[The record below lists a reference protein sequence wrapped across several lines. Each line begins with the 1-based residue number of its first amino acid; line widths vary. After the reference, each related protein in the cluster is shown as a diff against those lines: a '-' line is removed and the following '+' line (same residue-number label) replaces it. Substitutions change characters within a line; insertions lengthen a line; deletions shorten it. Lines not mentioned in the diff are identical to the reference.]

1 MWSNYPRYYGH
12 VIRPP
17 SEANSLILQV
27 MYGCSHGDCTFCG
40 SYVGK
45 PFRVRPFDEVIEDVQ
60 NLPEGYKAHI
70 DRVFLADGDAL
81 AIPKRR
87 MLELLDLLKAELPNL
102 KRISAYANAHSL
114 LRLAQEDLAEI
125 RQRGLELLY
134 LGLESGDDPTL
145 EWIKKGV
152 TVAQQI
158 EGCHKAKAAGFALSV
173 TAILGIGGNERTHE
187 HAIGTGK
194 ALSAIDPEYIGI
206 LSLML
211 EAGTEMSEA
220 VRSGQFVVPEP
231 LDLLRELR
239 EIIAN
244 IDVTHVRLPQQP
256 RLQLP
261 GAARHSPQRQ
271 AGAPRRLG
279 SRHRDGEPG
288 AAQAGGLAGSVTEDK
303 RGDARSPLGAPPH

>member
-1 MWSNYPRYYGH
+1 MIWTSYPRYHGH

-40 SYVGK
+40 SYLDK

-60 NLPEGYKAHI
+60 NLPAGYKQHI

-81 AIPKRR
+81 AIPRRR
-87 MLELLDLLKAELPNL
+87 MLELLDLLKAELPNVE
-102 KRISAYANAHSL
+102 RISAYANAHSL
-114 LRLAQEDLAEI
+114 LRLPQEDLLEI
-125 RQRGLELLY
+125 RRHGLELLY
-134 LGLESGDDPTL
+134 LGLESGDDVTL
-145 EWIKKGV
+145 EGIKKGV

-158 EGCHKAKAAGFALSV
+158 EGCRKAKAAGFAMSV
-173 TAILGIGGNERTHE
+173 TAILGIGGEDRTHE

-194 ALSAIDPEYIGI
+194 ALSTIDPEYIGI

-211 EAGTEMSEA
+211 ESGTEMTDA
-220 VRSGQFVVPEP
+220 VRSGRFIVPKP

-244 IDVTHVRLPQQP
+244 IDVSHAVFRSNHASNYLPLRGTLPQDKAALLESLDRVIDMGGKA
-256 RLQLP
+256 RLKPEGWRAL
-261 GAARHSPQRQ
+261 
-271 AGAPRRLG
+271 
-279 SRHRDGEPG
+279 
-288 AAQAGGLAGSVTEDK
+288 
-303 RGDARSPLGAPPH
+303 

>member
-1 MWSNYPRYYGH
+1 MNLTSYPRYHGY

-27 MYGCSHGDCTFCG
+27 MYGCSHGECTFCG
-40 SYVGK
+40 SYLGK
-45 PFRVRPFDEVIEDVQ
+45 PFRVRPFDEVVEDVQ
-60 NLPEGYKAHI
+60 NIPEGYKKNI

-87 MLELLDLLKAELPNL
+87 MLELLELLKAELPNL
-102 KRISAYANAHSL
+102 ERISAYANAHSL
-114 LRLAQEDLAEI
+114 LRLSQEDLAEI
-125 RQRGLELLY
+125 RQHGLQLLY
-134 LGLESGDDPTL
+134 LGLESGDDATL
-145 EWIKKGV
+145 AWIKKGV

-158 EGCHKAKAAGFALSV
+158 EGCHKAKAAGFAMSV
-173 TAILGIGGNERTHE
+173 TAILGIGGDEHTHE

-211 EAGTEMSEA
+211 ESGTEMTEA
-220 VRSGQFVVPEP
+220 VRRGQFAVPKP

-244 IDVTHVRLPQQP
+244 IDVTRAVFRSNHASNYVALRGTLPADKDTLLQGLDRLIEQGSQA
-256 RLQLP
+256 RLKPESWRAL
-261 GAARHSPQRQ
+261 
-271 AGAPRRLG
+271 
-279 SRHRDGEPG
+279 
-288 AAQAGGLAGSVTEDK
+288 
-303 RGDARSPLGAPPH
+303 

>member
-1 MWSNYPRYYGH
+1 

-27 MYGCSHGDCTFCG
+27 MYGCSHGNCTFCG
-40 SYVGK
+40 SYVDK
-45 PFRVRPFDEVIEDVQ
+45 PFRVRPFSEVIEDVQ
-60 NLPEGYKAHI
+60 NLPEGYKRHV

-87 MLELLDLLKAELPNL
+87 MLELLDLLKAGLPSL
-102 KRISAYANAHSL
+102 QRISAYANAHSL
-114 LRLAQEDLAEI
+114 LRLAQEDLDEI
-125 RQRGLELLY
+125 HKNGLELLY

-145 EWIKKGV
+145 EFIKKGV

-158 EGCHKAKAAGFALSV
+158 EGCRKAKAAGFAMSV
-173 TAILGIGGNERTHE
+173 TAILGIGGDERTHE

-211 EAGTEMSEA
+211 ESGTEMTEA
-220 VRSGQFVVPEP
+220 VRSGRFKVPAP

-244 IDVTHVRLPQQP
+244 IDVTHAVFRSNHASNYLPL
-256 RLQLP
+256 RGTLP
-261 GAARHSPQRQ
+261 
-271 AGAPRRLG
+271 
-279 SRHRDGEPG
+279 
-288 AAQAGGLAGSVTEDK
+288 EDK
-303 RGDARSPLGAPPH
+303 AALFEGLDRVIDMGSGARLKPESWRAL

>member
-1 MWSNYPRYYGH
+1 MWSSYPRYHGH

-27 MYGCSHGDCTFCG
+27 MYGCSHGNCTFCG
-40 SYVGK
+40 SYLGK
-45 PFRVRPFDEVIEDVQ
+45 PFRVRPFTEVIEDVQ
-60 NLPEGYKAHI
+60 NLPDGYKRHI

-102 KRISAYANAHSL
+102 QRISAYANAHSL
-114 LRLAQEDLAEI
+114 LRLGQEDLTEI
-125 RQRGLELLY
+125 CQRGLELLY

-152 TVAQQI
+152 TVAEQI
-158 EGCHKAKAAGFALSV
+158 EGCRKAKAAGFAMSV

-211 EAGTEMSEA
+211 ESGTEMTEA
-220 VRSGQFVVPEP
+220 VRSGGFEVPKP

-244 IDVTHVRLPQQP
+244 IDVTHAVFRSNHASNYLPL
-256 RLQLP
+256 RGTLP
-261 GAARHSPQRQ
+261 EDKQVLLDGLDQVIEK
-271 AGAPRRLG
+271 G
-279 SRHRDGEPG
+279 SR
-288 AAQAGGLAGSVTEDK
+288 
-303 RGDARSPLGAPPH
+303 ARLKPESWRAL

>member
-1 MWSNYPRYYGH
+1 MIWTSYPRYHGH

-40 SYVGK
+40 SYLDK

-60 NLPEGYKAHI
+60 NLPAGYKQHI

-81 AIPKRR
+81 AIPRRR
-87 MLELLDLLKAELPNL
+87 MLELLDLLKAELPHVQ
-102 KRISAYANAHSL
+102 RISAYANAHSL
-114 LRLAQEDLAEI
+114 LRLPQEDLLEI
-125 RQRGLELLY
+125 RRHGLELLY
-134 LGLESGDDPTL
+134 LGLESGDDVTL
-145 EWIKKGV
+145 EGIKKGV

-158 EGCHKAKAAGFALSV
+158 EGCRKAKAAGFAMSV
-173 TAILGIGGNERTHE
+173 TAILGIGGEDRTHE

-194 ALSAIDPEYIGI
+194 ALSTIDPEYIGI

-211 EAGTEMSEA
+211 ESGTEMTDA
-220 VRSGQFVVPEP
+220 VRSGRFIVPKP

-244 IDVTHVRLPQQP
+244 IDVSHAVFRSNHASNYLPLRGTLPQDKASLLESLDRVIDMGGKA
-256 RLQLP
+256 RLKPEGWRAL
-261 GAARHSPQRQ
+261 
-271 AGAPRRLG
+271 
-279 SRHRDGEPG
+279 
-288 AAQAGGLAGSVTEDK
+288 
-303 RGDARSPLGAPPH
+303 

>member
-40 SYVGK
+40 SYVDK
-45 PFRVRPFDEVIEDVQ
+45 PFRVRPFAEVIEDVK

-87 MLELLDLLKAELPNL
+87 MLELLDLLHAELPSL
-102 KRISAYANAHSL
+102 QRISAYANAHSL
-114 LRLAQEDLAEI
+114 LRLSQEDLAEI
-125 RQRGLELLY
+125 REGGLELLY

-158 EGCHKAKAAGFALSV
+158 EGCGKAKAAGFAMSV

-211 EAGTEMSEA
+211 EAGTEMTEA
-220 VRSGQFVVPEP
+220 VRSGQFRVPEP

-244 IDVTHVRLPQQP
+244 IDVTNAVFRSNHASNYLALRGTLPKDKQTLLDGLDHVIEMGSGARLKPEGW
-256 RLQLP
+256 RAL
-261 GAARHSPQRQ
+261 
-271 AGAPRRLG
+271 
-279 SRHRDGEPG
+279 
-288 AAQAGGLAGSVTEDK
+288 
-303 RGDARSPLGAPPH
+303 

>member
-1 MWSNYPRYYGH
+1 MIWTSYPRYHGH

-27 MYGCSHGDCTFCG
+27 MYGCSHGNCTFCG
-40 SYVGK
+40 SYLDK

-60 NLPEGYKAHI
+60 NLPAGYKQHI

-81 AIPKRR
+81 AIPRRR
-87 MLELLDLLKAELPNL
+87 MLELLDLLKAELPHVQ
-102 KRISAYANAHSL
+102 RISAYANAHSL
-114 LRLAQEDLAEI
+114 LRLPQEDLVEI
-125 RQRGLELLY
+125 RRHGLELLY
-134 LGLESGDDPTL
+134 LGLESGDDVTL
-145 EWIKKGV
+145 EGIKKGV

-158 EGCHKAKAAGFALSV
+158 EGCRKAKAAGFAMSV
-173 TAILGIGGNERTHE
+173 TAILGIGGEDRTHE

-211 EAGTEMSEA
+211 ESGTEMTDA
-220 VRSGQFVVPEP
+220 VRSGRFIVPKP

-244 IDVTHVRLPQQP
+244 IDVSHAVFRSNHASNYLPLRGTLPQDKP
-256 RLQLP
+256 ALLESLDRVIDMGGKARLKPEGWRAL
-261 GAARHSPQRQ
+261 
-271 AGAPRRLG
+271 
-279 SRHRDGEPG
+279 
-288 AAQAGGLAGSVTEDK
+288 
-303 RGDARSPLGAPPH
+303 

>member
-1 MWSNYPRYYGH
+1 MIWTSYPRYHGH

-40 SYVGK
+40 SYLDK

-60 NLPEGYKAHI
+60 NLPAGYKQHI

-81 AIPKRR
+81 AIPRRR
-87 MLELLDLLKAELPNL
+87 MLELLDLLKAELPHVQ
-102 KRISAYANAHSL
+102 RISAYANAHSL
-114 LRLAQEDLAEI
+114 LRLPQEDLLEI
-125 RQRGLELLY
+125 RRHGLELFY
-134 LGLESGDDPTL
+134 LGLESGDDVTL
-145 EWIKKGV
+145 EGIKKGV

-158 EGCHKAKAAGFALSV
+158 EGCRKAKAAGFAMSV
-173 TAILGIGGNERTHE
+173 TAILGIGGEDRTHE

-211 EAGTEMSEA
+211 ESGTEMTDA
-220 VRSGQFVVPEP
+220 VRSGRFIVPKP

-244 IDVTHVRLPQQP
+244 IDVSHAVFRSNHASNYLPLRGTLPQDKAALLESLDRVIDMGGKA
-256 RLQLP
+256 RLKPEGWRAL
-261 GAARHSPQRQ
+261 
-271 AGAPRRLG
+271 
-279 SRHRDGEPG
+279 
-288 AAQAGGLAGSVTEDK
+288 
-303 RGDARSPLGAPPH
+303 

>member
-27 MYGCSHGDCTFCG
+27 MYGCSHGNCTFCG
-40 SYVGK
+40 SYVDK
-45 PFRVRPFDEVIEDVQ
+45 PFRVRPFDEVIEDVK
-60 NLPEGYKAHI
+60 NLPDGYKAHV

-87 MLELLDLLKAELPNL
+87 MLELLDLLKTELPNL

-114 LRLAQEDLAEI
+114 LRLPQEDLAEI
-125 RQRGLELLY
+125 RQGGLELLY

-158 EGCHKAKAAGFALSV
+158 EGCHKAKAAGFAMSV
-173 TAILGIGGNERTHE
+173 TAILGIGGNEHTHE

-211 EAGTEMSEA
+211 EAGTEMSEE
-220 VRSGQFVVPEP
+220 VRSGRFKVPEP

-244 IDVTHVRLPQQP
+244 IDVTHAVFRSNHASNYLALRGTLPKDKQTLLDGLDHVIEMGSGARLKPEGW
-256 RLQLP
+256 RAL
-261 GAARHSPQRQ
+261 
-271 AGAPRRLG
+271 
-279 SRHRDGEPG
+279 
-288 AAQAGGLAGSVTEDK
+288 
-303 RGDARSPLGAPPH
+303 

>member
-1 MWSNYPRYYGH
+1 MIWTSYPRYHGH

-40 SYVGK
+40 SYLDK

-60 NLPEGYKAHI
+60 NLPAGYKQHI

-81 AIPKRR
+81 AIPRRR
-87 MLELLDLLKAELPNL
+87 MLELLDLLKAELPHL
-102 KRISAYANAHSL
+102 QRISAYANAHSL
-114 LRLAQEDLAEI
+114 LRLPQEDLLEI
-125 RQRGLELLY
+125 RRHGLELLY
-134 LGLESGDDPTL
+134 LGLESGDDVTL
-145 EWIKKGV
+145 EGIKKGV

-158 EGCHKAKAAGFALSV
+158 EGCRKAKAAGFAMSV
-173 TAILGIGGNERTHE
+173 TAILGIGGEDRTHE

-211 EAGTEMSEA
+211 ESGTEMTDA
-220 VRSGQFVVPEP
+220 VRSGRFIVPKP

-244 IDVTHVRLPQQP
+244 IDVSHAVFRSNHASNYLPLRGTLPQDKAALLESLDRVIDMGGKA
-256 RLQLP
+256 RLKPEGWRAL
-261 GAARHSPQRQ
+261 
-271 AGAPRRLG
+271 
-279 SRHRDGEPG
+279 
-288 AAQAGGLAGSVTEDK
+288 
-303 RGDARSPLGAPPH
+303 

>member
-40 SYVGK
+40 SYLGK
-45 PFRVRPFDEVIEDVQ
+45 PFRVRPFAEVIEDVQ
-60 NLPEGYKAHI
+60 NLPEGYKRHI

-102 KRISAYANAHSL
+102 ERISAYANAHSL
-114 LRLAQEDLAEI
+114 NRLSEDDLAEI

-152 TVAQQI
+152 TVAEQI
-158 EGCHKAKAAGFALSV
+158 EGCRKAKAAGFALSV
-173 TAILGIGGNERTHE
+173 TAILGIGGTERTHE

-194 ALSAIDPEYIGI
+194 ALSAIDPEYIGV

-211 EAGTEMSEA
+211 ESGTEMTEA
-220 VRSGQFVVPEP
+220 VRSGIFVVPEP

-244 IDVTHVRLPQQP
+244 IDVTHAVFRSNHASNYLPL
-256 RLQLP
+256 RGTLP
-261 GAARHSPQRQ
+261 EDKQ
-271 AGAPRRLG
+271 ALLDGLDRVIDQG
-279 SRHRDGEPG
+279 SR
-288 AAQAGGLAGSVTEDK
+288 
-303 RGDARSPLGAPPH
+303 ARLKPEGWRAL

>member
-1 MWSNYPRYYGH
+1 MWTAYPRYYGH

-27 MYGCSHGDCTFCG
+27 MYGCSHGNCTFCG
-40 SYVGK
+40 SYVDK
-45 PFRVRPFDEVIEDVQ
+45 PFRVRPFSEVIEDVQ
-60 NLPEGYKAHI
+60 NLPEGYKRHV

-87 MLELLDLLKAELPNL
+87 MLELLDLLKAGLPSL
-102 KRISAYANAHSL
+102 QRISAYANAHSL
-114 LRLAQEDLAEI
+114 LRLAQEDLDEI
-125 RQRGLELLY
+125 HKNGLELLY

-145 EWIKKGV
+145 EFIKKGV

-158 EGCHKAKAAGFALSV
+158 EGCRKAKAAGFAMSV
-173 TAILGIGGNERTHE
+173 TAILGIGGDERTHE

-211 EAGTEMSEA
+211 ESGTEMTEA
-220 VRSGQFVVPEP
+220 VRSGRFKVPAP

-244 IDVTHVRLPQQP
+244 IDVTHAVFRSNHASNYLPL
-256 RLQLP
+256 RGTLP
-261 GAARHSPQRQ
+261 
-271 AGAPRRLG
+271 
-279 SRHRDGEPG
+279 
-288 AAQAGGLAGSVTEDK
+288 EDK
-303 RGDARSPLGAPPH
+303 AALFEGLDRVIDMGSGARLKPESWRAL

>member
-1 MWSNYPRYYGH
+1 MWTAYPRYYGH

-27 MYGCSHGDCTFCG
+27 MYGCSHGNCTFCG
-40 SYVGK
+40 SYVDK
-45 PFRVRPFDEVIEDVQ
+45 PFRVRPFSEVIEDVQ
-60 NLPEGYKAHI
+60 NLPEGYKRHV

-87 MLELLDLLKAELPNL
+87 MLELLDLLKAGLPSL
-102 KRISAYANAHSL
+102 QRISAYANAHSL
-114 LRLAQEDLAEI
+114 LRLAQEDLDEI
-125 RQRGLELLY
+125 HKNGLELLY

-145 EWIKKGV
+145 EFIKKGV

-158 EGCHKAKAAGFALSV
+158 EGGRKAKAAGFAMSV
-173 TAILGIGGNERTHE
+173 TAILGIGGDERTHE

-211 EAGTEMSEA
+211 ESGTEMTEA
-220 VRSGQFVVPEP
+220 VRSGRFKVPAP

-244 IDVTHVRLPQQP
+244 IDVTHAVFRSNHASNYLPL
-256 RLQLP
+256 RGTLP
-261 GAARHSPQRQ
+261 
-271 AGAPRRLG
+271 
-279 SRHRDGEPG
+279 
-288 AAQAGGLAGSVTEDK
+288 EDK
-303 RGDARSPLGAPPH
+303 AALFEGLDRVIDMGSGARLKPESWRAL

>member
-1 MWSNYPRYYGH
+1 MIWTSYPRYHGY

-40 SYVGK
+40 SYLGK

-60 NLPEGYKAHI
+60 NLPEGYKRNI

-87 MLELLDLLKAELPNL
+87 MLELLELLKAELPSL
-102 KRISAYANAHSL
+102 ERISAYANAHSL
-114 LRLAQEDLAEI
+114 LRLSQEDLDEI
-125 RQRGLELLY
+125 RQHGLELLY

-158 EGCHKAKAAGFALSV
+158 EGCHKAKAAGFAMSV
-173 TAILGIGGNERTHE
+173 TAILGIGGEERTHE

-211 EAGTEMSEA
+211 ESGTEMTEA
-220 VRSGQFVVPEP
+220 VRSGSFVGAQAARPAARTTRDHRQHRRQPRRV
-231 LDLLRELR
+231 
-239 EIIAN
+239 
-244 IDVTHVRLPQQP
+244 PQQP
-256 RLQLP
+256 RLELP
-261 GAARHSPQRQ
+261 GAARHPPRGQGRPPGRPGPGHR
-271 AGAPRRLG
+271 AGK
-279 SRHRDGEPG
+279 PG
-288 AAQAGGLAGSVTEDK
+288 AAQAGELAGAVGT
-303 RGDARSPLGAPPH
+303 RVRPRSSPPR

>member
-1 MWSNYPRYYGH
+1 MWSNYPRYHGH

-40 SYVGK
+40 SYVDK
-45 PFRVRPFDEVIEDVQ
+45 PFRVRPFAEVIEDVQ

-87 MLELLDLLKAELPNL
+87 MLELLDLLHAELPSL
-102 KRISAYANAHSL
+102 QRISAYANAHSL

-125 RQRGLELLY
+125 RQGGLELLY

-158 EGCHKAKAAGFALSV
+158 EGCRKAKAAGFAMSV

-211 EAGTEMSEA
+211 EAGTEMTEA

-244 IDVTHVRLPQQP
+244 IDVTNAVFRSNHASNYLALRGTLPKDKQALLDGLDHVIEMGSGARLKPEGW
-256 RLQLP
+256 RAL
-261 GAARHSPQRQ
+261 
-271 AGAPRRLG
+271 
-279 SRHRDGEPG
+279 
-288 AAQAGGLAGSVTEDK
+288 
-303 RGDARSPLGAPPH
+303 

>member
-1 MWSNYPRYYGH
+1 MWTSYPRYYGH

-40 SYVGK
+40 SYVDK
-45 PFRVRPFDEVIEDVQ
+45 PFRVRPFEEVIEDVK
-60 NLPEGYKAHI
+60 NLPEGYKRHI

-87 MLELLDLLKAELPNL
+87 MLELLDLLKAELPSL
-102 KRISAYANAHSL
+102 ERISAYANAHSL
-114 LRLAQEDLAEI
+114 HRIPQEDLNEI
-125 RQRGLELLY
+125 RRNGLELLY

-145 EWIKKGV
+145 EFIKKGV
-152 TVAQQI
+152 TVAEQI
-158 EGCHKAKAAGFALSV
+158 EGCRKAKEAGFALSV
-173 TAILGIGGNERTHE
+173 TAILGIGGEERMHE
-187 HAIGTGK
+187 HAIGTGR

-211 EAGTEMSEA
+211 ESGTEMTEL
-220 VRSGQFVVPEP
+220 VRTGRFEVPAP

-244 IDVTHVRLPQQP
+244 IDVTHAVFRSNHASNYLPL
-256 RLQLP
+256 RGTLP
-261 GAARHSPQRQ
+261 EDKAALLEGLDRVIDQ
-271 AGAPRRLG
+271 G
-279 SRHRDGEPG
+279 SRANLKPESWR
-288 AAQAGGLAGSVTEDK
+288 AL
-303 RGDARSPLGAPPH
+303 

>member
-1 MWSNYPRYYGH
+1 MNWTSYPRYQGH

-27 MYGCSHGDCTFCG
+27 MYGCSHGNCTFCG
-40 SYVGK
+40 TYLDK
-45 PFRVRPFDEVIEDVQ
+45 PFRVRPFTEVVEDVQ
-60 NLPEGYKAHI
+60 NLLEGFKGNI
-70 DRVFLADGDAL
+70 TRVFLADGDAL

-87 MLELLDLLKAELPNL
+87 MLELLELLRAELPNL
-102 KRISAYANAHSL
+102 ERISAYANAHSL
-114 LRLAQEDLAEI
+114 LRLPQEDLAEI
-125 RQRGLELLY
+125 RQHGLELLY

-145 EWIKKGV
+145 EWVKKGV

-158 EGCHKAKAAGFALSV
+158 EGCHKAKAAGFAMSV
-173 TAILGIGGNERTHE
+173 TAILGIGGEERTHQ

-211 EAGTEMSEA
+211 ESGTEMTEA
-220 VRSGQFVVPEP
+220 VRSGRFVVPPP

-244 IDVTHVRLPQQP
+244 IDVTHAVFRSNHASNYVALRGTLP
-256 RLQLP
+256 
-261 GAARHSPQRQ
+261 
-271 AGAPRRLG
+271 
-279 SRHRDGEPG
+279 
-288 AAQAGGLAGSVTEDK
+288 EDK
-303 RGDARSPLGAPPH
+303 PALLEGLDHIIEMGSQARLKPESWRAL